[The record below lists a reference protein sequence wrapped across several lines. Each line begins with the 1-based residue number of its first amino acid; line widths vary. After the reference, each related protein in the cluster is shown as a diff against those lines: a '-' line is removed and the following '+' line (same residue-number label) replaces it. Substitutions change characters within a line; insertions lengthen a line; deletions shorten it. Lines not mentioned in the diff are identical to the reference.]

1 MKQGFLKR
9 RFLLLGILGILFSFS
24 QLGSAQKLN
33 NDLLTEPLTEK
44 LLLGDSLIIGEK
56 CLLDP
61 RLDIQQSKQSQ
72 QVSIICN
79 GIRSGTL
86 NSEAELMAVTDEG
99 LQDRLKQ
106 TLKQFA
112 QSKASVVVSSK
123 MECREPKWLEQ
134 SDNVPFTNP
143 PILAIPCELINGGWP
158 QLVLLRS
165 DGRKLYTAE
174 GPPSSLPI
182 LIKAITYQ
190 DKIEIPSANLTEQ
203 TRRLKTVWGKS
214 IRFYNPK
221 DIELYS
227 KILAEARV
235 ANSLGKYE
243 QSETLFRRALEIESQ
258 LLGEDSETLIT
269 TLLDL
274 ALNVSNN
281 ERFEEAAGLFRRA
294 EVLVQKSVQHS
305 DKGRYYS
312 YLGYDAA
319 NRRAYKDALK
329 YSRASV
335 TEWRKAT
342 EDDNLGLS
350 EVFASQ
356 TDDADNLKRGEL
368 AMALNF
374 QANMLLRNEDVVGA
388 YKQAGDAFKMVDEI
402 PSLPVFWKTQILVTL
417 GDVSIAQGRISAA
430 VTYYKTALAYQ
441 RKSYGDSTITVNI
454 LAKLGLGLQDEGL
467 NTESIITFRET
478 VQVAKSLPNGSRG
491 ALNSDQLSNYAEAAI
506 AIAPSFTKKEDQQGL
521 FAEVFE
527 AMQLQN
533 SSVIDKTIA
542 LATARMKVSDPEIS
556 KMVDDLQSNE
566 RLRDAAKSQ
575 LAAETALANDQRSKV
590 VEDDLNQQITER
602 NQTIDL
608 LRADIEKKYPEYA
621 DLVKGKV
628 IKVNEVQSYLS
639 PKEAVVSFL
648 LGNQASYIQLVTRE
662 NISLV
667 QIPMTMDQISEEIK
681 NLRKGLEVQR
691 GTVNE
696 FDLASSNNLYKN
708 IFGKLENELKDVDHL
723 IVIPTGP
730 LASIPF
736 GILVSNPV
744 DKGNY
749 VQANWLA
756 NRFAITHAPSL
767 AAFYSKRSTDPIE
780 VGSKPF
786 LGFGNPV
793 LGPVTTQTS
802 RVTQVKNIE
811 TNKNI
816 KKVSTQ
822 KPEDQKEITKIAP
835 TAVEFCRTDGPIP
848 AEILTA
854 MPSLPDTA
862 LELQQIGKLVGK
874 GKEEIYQGQQ
884 ANESNLRNLKLMDYR
899 IIYFATH
906 GLLPGE
912 LRCQSEPAIVLSPAP
927 SSEKNKFKHSDG
939 LIDAS
944 EISQL
949 KLNADLVVL
958 SACNTAG
965 GNGKFGG
972 EALSGLTEAFFFAGA
987 QNMLVSHWSVPSSA
1001 TMKLM
1006 TSMFANLGPKLENGT
1021 ASSLQKAQQQ
1031 MIKNVD
1037 TSHPVFW
1044 GAFVLIGDGAEPGVG
1059 VSKTDKI
1066 QAKIGSSAITAN

>member
-1 MKQGFLKR
+1 MKHASLYFRVLCIGFLGI
-9 RFLLLGILGILFSFS
+9 FLSIS
-24 QLGSAQKLN
+24 QLASAQKLN
-33 NDLLTEPLTEK
+33 INLLAEPVSEK
-44 LLLGDSLIIGEK
+44 IPLGDSLIIGEK
-56 CLLDP
+56 CLLEP
-61 RLDIQQSKQSQ
+61 RLDILQSKQSQ
-72 QVSIICN
+72 QVSISCN
-79 GIRSGTL
+79 GIRTGTL
-86 NSEAELMAVTDEG
+86 NSEAELIAVSEEG
-99 LQDRLKQ
+99 LQERLKQ

-112 QSKASVVVSSK
+112 QSKASVVISSK
-123 MECREPKWLEQ
+123 LECREPKWLEQ
-134 SDNVPFTNP
+134 SDKVPFTKP

-174 GPPSSLPI
+174 GPPSSLPV
-182 LIKAITYQ
+182 LLKAITFQ
-190 DKIEIPSANLTEQ
+190 DKIELPVANLTEQ
-203 TRRLKTVWGKS
+203 TRRLRTVWGKQ

-221 DIELYS
+221 DMELYS
-227 KILAEARV
+227 QVLAEARV

-281 ERFEEAAGLFRRA
+281 SRFEEAAGLFRRA

-305 DKGRYYS
+305 DKARFYS

-319 NRRAYKDALK
+319 NRRDFKDALK
-329 YSRASV
+329 FSRASV
-335 TEWRKAT
+335 AEWRKAT

-350 EVFASQ
+350 EVFATQ
-356 TDDADNLKRGEL
+356 TDDADNLKKGEL

-374 QANMLLRNEDVVGA
+374 QANMLLRNDDVVGA
-388 YKQAGDAFKMVDEI
+388 HKQASDSFKIVDELT
-402 PSLPVFWKTQILVTL
+402 SLPVFWRTQVLVTL
-417 GDVSIAQGRISAA
+417 GDVSLAQGRISAA

-441 RKSYGDSTITVNI
+441 RKSYGDSNITVNI
-454 LAKLGLGLQDEGL
+454 LAKLGLGLQDEGF
-467 NTESIITFRET
+467 NSESIVTFRET
-478 VQVAKSLPNGSRG
+478 VQIARNLPNGSRG
-491 ALNSDQLSNYAEAAI
+491 ALSADQLSNYAEAAI
-506 AIAPSFTKKEDQQGL
+506 AIAPSFAKREDQQGL

-542 LATARMKVSDPEIS
+542 LATARLKVSDPEIS

-575 LAAETALANDQRSKV
+575 LAAETSLSDDQRSKV
-590 VEDDLNQQITER
+590 VEDNLNQQITER
-602 NQTIDL
+602 SQKIEV
-608 LRADIEKKYPEYA
+608 LRAEIEKKYPEYA
-621 DLVKGKV
+621 DLVKGRI
-628 IKVNEVQSYLS
+628 IKVHEVQSYLS
-639 PKEAVVSFL
+639 PKEAIATFL

-667 QIPMTMDQISEEIK
+667 QIPMTMVQITDEIK

-708 IFGKLENELKDVDHL
+708 IFGKLENELASIDHL
-723 IVIPTGP
+723 VVIPTGP

-736 GILVSNPV
+736 GVLVRTPIE
-744 DKGNY
+744 KGNY
-749 VQANWLA
+749 IQANWLT
-756 NRFAITHAPSL
+756 NRYAITHAPSL
-767 AAFYSKRSTDPIE
+767 AAFYSKRSSDPIKF
-780 VGSKPF
+780 GSKPF

-793 LGPVTTQTS
+793 LGDFKAAINLATT
-802 RVTQVKNIE
+802 KN
-811 TNKNI
+811 TTGLNKNN
-816 KKVSTQ
+816 KKVVSL
-822 KPEDQKEITKIAP
+822 KVEDPKEVILTP
-835 TAVEFCRTDGPIP
+835 PHAVELCRTDGPIP
-848 AEILTA
+848 SHILTA

-862 LELQQIGKLVGK
+862 LELQQIGKLVGG

-884 ANESNLRNLKLMDYR
+884 ANESNLRNLSLIDYR
-899 IIYFATH
+899 VIYFATH

-912 LRCQSEPAIVLSPAP
+912 LRCQSEPAIVLSPVP

-944 EISQL
+944 EISQF

-1006 TSMFANLGPKLENGT
+1006 TSMFNNLGPKLENGT

-1031 MIKNVD
+1031 MIKSVD
-1037 TSHPVFW
+1037 TAHPVFW
-1044 GAFVLIGDGAEPGVG
+1044 GAFVLIGDGAESGIGVA
-1059 VSKTDKI
+1059 KTDKL
-1066 QAKIGSSAITAN
+1066 QAKLESSEVKIK